1 MTRLEGGKAGKARQ
15 IFRTEIALVLP
26 FTVTERLNDDAGE
39 VSGKVNIKHRWSL
52 IILVS
57 FLLVEEKKTSAESL
71 SFSVKLWQAINVES
85 TST

>member
-39 VSGKVNIKHRWSL
+39 VSGKVNVKHR
-52 IILVS
+52 
-57 FLLVEEKKTSAESL
+57 
-71 SFSVKLWQAINVES
+71 
-85 TST
+85 